1 LHEQYAAREG
11 DDDTPHP
18 LLNPDTVIL
27 NRGAVD
33 KAQHAVRVGEE
44 KLGGEEG
51 GTWEGEGGGRVWEE
65 TTRVGREMSRDG
77 EARESWGG
85 DEEQSLG
92 GEGDTR
98 VGEEKG
104 EEETRVGREMVSA
117 GEATMFLPE
126 RERRGTM
133 GALQSGAVDTER
145 GEELMRLPAVRA
157 TWRTSSH
164 VSCVSPAAPVGM
176 AGLWRIQVERERE
189 RERERVCVSVCLCV
203 WVSAVDMSRF

>member
-1 LHEQYAAREG
+1 
-11 DDDTPHP
+11 
-18 LLNPDTVIL
+18 LLNPDYNKVVL
-27 NRGAVD
+27 NAQGTAD
-33 KAQHAVRVGEE
+33 KARHAVRVGED

-51 GTWEGEGGGRVWEE
+51 GTWEGEGEGRVWEE
-65 TTRVGREMSRDG
+65 TTRVGREMPRDG

-104 EEETRVGREMVSA
+104 EEKTRVGREMVSV

-145 GEELMRLPAVRA
+145 GEELVRLPAVRA
-157 TWRTSSH
+157 KWRTSSQ

-189 RERERVCVSVCLCV
+189 RKSVCVSVCLCV
-203 WVSAVDMSRF
+203 WVSAVDMSRL